1 MFAMK
6 KSRAL
11 LEHEKELRS
20 RRRTGLISSVILG
33 GQDGIVNVLGVL
45 LAVASAVSD
54 ARIVVIAGIAA
65 AFTESVSMLAV
76 AYTSARAD
84 EDFYKAEEER
94 ELDEIKRQ
102 PRIEREEIRH
112 IYFSKGFR
120 GTQLNAI
127 VQKITGNMDVWRD
140 VMMREELQMQ
150 KIDLGYARKE
160 ALIVGISVV
169 CGSLFPL
176 IPFLLALN
184 QVGVLTVGAAVYIA
198 AFSSV
203 FALFMAGFVK
213 AKLTT
218 GVAWKS
224 GAEMALVGGVAAVLS
239 YAVGL
244 VMRTAV

>member
-1 MFAMK
+1 MK

-11 LEHEKELRS
+11 REHEKDLAKRKRIS
-20 RRRTGLISSVILG
+20 LISSVILG

-45 LAVASAVSD
+45 LAVASAVND

-84 EDFYKAEEER
+84 EDYYRAEEER
-94 ELDEIKRQ
+94 ELTEIHTQ
-102 PRIEREEIRH
+102 PHIEREEVKH
-112 IYFSKGFR
+112 IYYLKGFR

-127 VQKITGNMDVWRD
+127 VRKITSNLDVWRE
-140 VMMREELQMQ
+140 VMMREELQME
-150 KIDLGYARKE
+150 KVDLGYARRA

-184 QVGVLTVGAAVYIA
+184 QVGWISVGTAIYVA

-203 FALFMAGFVK
+203 AALFLAGFFK
-213 AKLTT
+213 ARLTT
-218 GVAWKS
+218 GSPLKA
-224 GAEMALVGGVAAVLS
+224 GLEMALVGGIASVLS
-239 YAVGL
+239 YAVGWI
-244 VMRTAV
+244 MRIAV